1 MPPRGGRPARGR
13 GSGSGRSQP
22 GASDRLRPLKRFS
35 QNFLVDKEM
44 ARRIA
49 DLSQVGPSDV
59 VVEVGP
65 GTGALTG
72 YLLERAEH
80 VHAVE
85 LDKKLFA
92 RLGVEYDTESRL
104 SLHQGDILR
113 YRVRDL
119 APGRRVVVVGNLPYA
134 ITSSLVLWLLEQHAD
149 IRRAV
154 VLMQREVAERLTAP
168 SGAREG
174 GSLTLAV
181 RYRAEAER
189 VLDVPPRCFR
199 PVPKVHSSLVAFR
212 LREEPAVQTLDEAYL
227 FRVIRAAFGKRRK
240 TLLNALTAG
249 LALPRPVVE
258 TAILGVGFDPR
269 IRGERLSLEQFA
281 RLADELFMRRDP
293 GEGPA

>member
-1 MPPRGGRPARGR
+1 
-13 GSGSGRSQP
+13 
-22 GASDRLRPLKRFS
+22 
-35 QNFLVDKEM
+35 M
-44 ARRIA
+44 AHRIV
-49 DLSQVGPSDV
+49 DLSGVTPGDV

-65 GTGALTG
+65 GQGALTG
-72 YLLERAEH
+72 LLLERAEH

-92 RLGVEYDTESRL
+92 LLGVEYDTEPRL
-104 SLHQGDILR
+104 TLHPGDILR

-134 ITSSLVLWLLEQHAD
+134 ITSDLVLWLLEQHAD

-154 VLMQREVAERLTAP
+154 VLMQREVAARITAP

-174 GSLTLAV
+174 GSLTLVV

-189 VLDVPPRCFR
+189 VLEIPPGCFR
-199 PVPKVHSSLVAFR
+199 PVPKVHSSLVVFR
-212 LREEPAVQTLDEAYL
+212 FREEPAVQTLNEAFL

-249 LALPRPVVE
+249 LALPRPAVE
-258 TAILGVGFDPR
+258 AAILGVGFDPR

-281 RLADELFMRRDP
+281 RLSDELVMRTHP
-293 GEGPA
+293 GERPV